1 MFVFHIVL
9 TSLLVYN
16 SANNKLYTSRPGS
29 MPEPRINHRIS
40 ARELR
45 VIGPQGENL
54 GILSLS
60 DALKQAEAHSLD
72 LIEISPTANPPVA
85 KIADFGKWLYE
96 ENKKTKAAKKGHS
109 TEVKTVQVKLG
120 TGDHDLMLKAK
131 KASEWLTEGNRVRVN
146 LFLPGRSKYMEEKF
160 LKERI
165 ERMLKL
171 ISVDYKIAD
180 PAKKSPKGM
189 SCMIEKAA

>member
-1 MFVFHIVL
+1 MPTISY
-9 TSLLVYN
+9 TQ
-16 SANNKLYTSRPGS
+16 KL
-29 MPEPRINHRIS
+29 PEPRINHHIF

-60 DALKQAEAHSLD
+60 EALKAAETHSMD
-72 LIEISPTANPPVA
+72 LIEISPSAVPPVA

-96 ENKKTKAAKKGHS
+96 ENKKQKGAKKGRS

-131 KASEWLTEGNRVRVN
+131 KASEWLAEGNRVRVD

-171 ISVDYKIAD
+171 ISVDYKVAD

-189 SCMIEKAA
+189 SCMIEKA

>member
-1 MFVFHIVL
+1 MPTISY
-9 TSLLVYN
+9 TQ
-16 SANNKLYTSRPGS
+16 KL
-29 MPEPRINHRIS
+29 PEPRINHRIF

-45 VIGPQGENL
+45 VIGPKGENL
-54 GILSLS
+54 GVLSLS
-60 DALKQAEAHSLD
+60 EALKVAETHSMD
-72 LIEISPTANPPVA
+72 LIEISPSAVPPVA

-96 ENKKTKAAKKGHS
+96 ENKKQKGAKKGRS

-131 KASEWLTEGNRVRVN
+131 KAREWLSEGNRVRVDI
-146 LFLPGRSKYMEEKF
+146 FLHGRSKYMEEKV

-171 ISVDYKIAD
+171 ISVDYRVAD

-189 SCMIEKAA
+189 SCMIEKA